1 MNVVIACGGTGG
13 HLFPGLAVAEVLRNR
28 GHEVLLLISEKQI
41 DATAVRD
48 RKEFRIE
55 KIPAV
60 GLPKLFSTQAFSFA
74 VKFLNGLAACRR
86 IYRSFGPDAVLG
98 MGGFTSTGPILAG
111 RMAGLPT
118 YIHESNAIAGKA
130 NRLNARLAKKVLL
143 GFEECARCFPD
154 AAIEVTGTPIRN
166 SLQRGVERKQAL
178 DNLRLKPGWQ
188 TVLVMGGSQ
197 GAHGI
202 NQAVLA
208 ALPRFAGR
216 PVQFIHLT
224 GSEDENFVSE
234 RYQEKGIPAFVSAF
248 YHRMEEVYT
257 VADLAIARS
266 GAASLTEIS
275 YFGLPT
281 ILIPYPFAA
290 ENHQLLNAEMFARHG
305 TAEVLEESRVNGDTL
320 GSLIDQFL
328 NNGARLRSA
337 AGQPRALGPETA
349 AKRIAEIIERSPK

>member
-1 MNVVIACGGTGG
+1 
-13 HLFPGLAVAEVLRNR
+13 
-28 GHEVLLLISEKQI
+28 
-41 DATAVRD
+41 
-48 RKEFRIE
+48 
-55 KIPAV
+55 
-60 GLPKLFSTQAFSFA
+60 
-74 VKFLNGLAACRR
+74 
-86 IYRSFGPDAVLG
+86 
-98 MGGFTSTGPILAG
+98 
-111 RMAGLPT
+111 MAGLPT
-118 YIHESNAIAGKA
+118 FIHESNAIPGKA
-130 NRLNARLAKKVLL
+130 NRLNAWLAKKVLL

-166 SLQRGVERKQAL
+166 SLKRGVERHQAL
-178 DNLRLKPGWQ
+178 DNLRLKAGLQ

-224 GSEDENFVSE
+224 GSEDENYVSE

-290 ENHQLLNAEMFARHG
+290 
-305 TAEVLEESRVNGDTL
+305 
-320 GSLIDQFL
+320 
-328 NNGARLRSA
+328 
-337 AGQPRALGPETA
+337 
-349 AKRIAEIIERSPK
+349 KIINF